1 VRKKNSMAVKSTSGE
16 GKVSKQAASKSSAGE
31 SRVGK
36 YLTDI
41 KELPPA
47 SQEVEDRKP
56 AVKQVEASKVG
67 SQKVSELKKTVAI
80 STSPS
85 KLKSGGGKKKEI
97 LGGKQRKRPFSTK
110 DVILGIINL
119 LLFIALFFILKDLP
133 EKATELG
140 KLKIDELQSEIVV
153 FPESSKVDIYKPKAD
168 ELSDLFLD
176 EPGVVGFVDEVEKL
190 KSEDGPF
197 QRVVFAGQKEVKD
210 KTGNYGI
217 PVVIE
222 LRGTWDALDQVM
234 GRIDELPF
242 LFRPAN
248 ILVEPLLSEE
258 GLIDLKYGGFLYVD
272 DRLGEN

>member
-1 VRKKNSMAVKSTSGE
+1 MAVKTTSSE
-16 GKVSKQAASKSSAGE
+16 GKVSKQVASKSSAGG
-31 SRVGK
+31 SGVGK

-47 SQEVEDRKP
+47 SHEVEDREP
-56 AVKQVEASKVG
+56 AVKKQAEVSKVG
-67 SQKVSELKKTVAI
+67 SQKVGELKKTVSI
-80 STSPS
+80 STSSS
-85 KLKSGGGKKKEI
+85 KVKSSGAKRKRM
-97 LGGKQRKRPFSTK
+97 LGGKRQKRPFSTK

-119 LLFIALFFILKDLP
+119 LLFIALVFILKDLP
-133 EKATELG
+133 EKATELRN
-140 KLKIDELQSEIVV
+140 LKTDELKSEIVV

-197 QRVVFAGQKEVKD
+197 QRVVFASQKAVKD
-210 KTGNYGI
+210 KTGSYGI

-234 GRIDELPF
+234 EQIDELPF
-242 LFRPAN
+242 LFRPAK
-248 ILVEPLLSEE
+248 ILVEPLSGEE
-258 GLIDLKYGGFLYVD
+258 GLIDIKYGGFLYVD
-272 DRLGEN
+272 DRLGKN